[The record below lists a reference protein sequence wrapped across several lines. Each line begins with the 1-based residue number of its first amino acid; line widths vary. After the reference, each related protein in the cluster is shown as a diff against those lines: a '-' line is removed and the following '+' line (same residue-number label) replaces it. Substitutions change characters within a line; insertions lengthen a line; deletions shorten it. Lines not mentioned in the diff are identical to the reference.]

1 MEGRWRRGVNDG
13 GNKVVTWWNDGG
25 GMLVGQWRLCV
36 SMVATPWHIT
46 TIPPH
51 SRRHLLPIKGSGT

>member
-1 MEGRWRRGVNDG
+1 MVERWWLDVGRT
-13 GNKVVTWWNDGG
+13 VVI
-25 GMLVGQWRLCV
+25 LWRLCV
-36 SMVATPWHIT
+36 NMVATPWHIT